1 MPTRTS
7 ARTPARTSARTP
19 ARTPARTSART
30 PARTPARSF
39 SVTWD
44 YLCPFARNAH
54 EHVVTAL
61 DDGAP
66 WDVAFIPFS
75 LMQSHVEEGDTPV
88 WELEEKARGL
98 LALEAGVVVRDKFP
112 ERFRAAH
119 LALFAARHDEGKE
132 ISDPGVVRETLES
145 AGVLA
150 DEVFEEIAKGWPLD
164 TIRTEHEKAVS
175 DYEIFGVPTFVVGGD
190 AVFARLMTRPR
201 GDALKARATIERV
214 VGLAAEHPELNEL
227 KHTKIPR

>member
-1 MPTRTS
+1 M
-7 ARTPARTSARTP
+7 PARA
-19 ARTPARTSART
+19 
-30 PARTPARSF
+30 F

-61 DDGAP
+61 RDDAP
-66 WDVAFIPFS
+66 WDVTFIPFS

-112 ERFRAAH
+112 ERFGAAH
-119 LALFAARHDEGKE
+119 LALFAARHDQGRE
-132 ISDPGVVRETLES
+132 ISDPDVVRGALES

-150 DEVFEEIAKGWPLD
+150 DEVFDEIAKGWPLD
-164 TIRTEHEKAVS
+164 TVRAEHEKAVS
-175 DYEIFGVPTFVVGGD
+175 DYEVFGVPTFVVGGD
-190 AVFARLMTRPR
+190 AVFVRLMTRPL
-201 GDALKARATIERV
+201 GDAAKARATIERV
-214 VGLAAEHPELNEL
+214 ISLASDHPELNEL
-227 KHTKIPR
+227 KHTTIPR

>member
-1 MPTRTS
+1 MS
-7 ARTPARTSARTP
+7 ART
-19 ARTPARTSART
+19 
-30 PARTPARSF
+30 F

-54 EHVVTAL
+54 EHLVTAL

-66 WDVAFIPFS
+66 WDVTFTPFS
-75 LMQSHVEEGDTPV
+75 LMQSHVEEGETPV
-88 WELEEKARGL
+88 WEQTEKVRGL

-112 ERFRAAH
+112 EHFRTAH

-132 ISDPGVVRETLES
+132 IADPDVVREALQS
-145 AGVLA
+145 AGVPV
-150 DEVFEEIAKGWPLD
+150 DEVFDEIAKGWSLD
-164 TIRTEHEKAVS
+164 TIRVEHEKAVS
-175 DYEIFGVPTFVVGGD
+175 DYEVFGVPTFVVGGD

-201 GDALKARATIERV
+201 GDAAKARATIERV
-214 VGLAAEHPELNEL
+214 VDLAAQHPELNEL